1 MERNKKI
8 SGSITTDQFLYNEI
22 KITAPLYL
30 EGKALDE
37 TSAIIAKD
45 NLFQFPTER
54 NTRRITRTCYKRLD
68 ALEDA
73 PLYLEGKALDETS
86 AIIAKDNLFQF
97 PTERNTRRITR
108 TCYKRLDALEDRE
121 AIEVMLNG
129 PKDISRLINLY
140 AIARTNGL
148 VWEFLKQVPGEKFQN
163 DDTSFTR
170 KDINV
175 FISNLQ
181 AQDEAAAK
189 WKGST
194 PPHIAQILHK
204 FLVEAGYLDSKE
216 SGAG

>member
-22 KITAPLYL
+22 KIT
-30 EGKALDE
+30 
-37 TSAIIAKD
+37 
-45 NLFQFPTER
+45 
-54 NTRRITRTCYKRLD
+54 
-68 ALEDA
+68 A

-216 SGAG
+216 STEINSIYIDELLENLIKANHEEEILPAFHCMR